1 MSDLAPQTTQ
11 AVQPAR
17 HTIKQLLESETI
29 RSRFRQ
35 IVPEHLT
42 PERLIRICLLATSNE
57 KLAKADPNTLLGA
70 FLVLGSLGLEP
81 NTTLGHAYL
90 LPFWNG
96 KDKKTDV
103 QLIIGYKGYIDL
115 ARRSGQLVSIHA
127 DVVRASDRFSY
138 EYGTNEHLIHCPSFT
153 DDQSKP
159 LCAYAYARVTGG
171 QAFEVMP
178 WAKVMAVRN
187 SSAGYKSGYSPW
199 MTHEDEMAKKT
210 AIRRLAKVLPLSPSF
225 MKAAAID
232 SKSETGHLELSAF
245 HTTPEAVEN
254 PDLAM
259 LSGSESAEEPSDLK
273 ARLTEKE
280 TRSRTNQ

>member
-1 MSDLAPQTTQ
+1 MSDLAPQS
-11 AVQPAR
+11 VQPSR
-17 HTIKQLLESETI
+17 HTIKQLLESETT

-42 PERLIRICLLATSNE
+42 PERLIRICMLSLSNE
-57 KLAKADPNTLLGA
+57 KLAKCDPITLLGA
-70 FLVLGSLGLEP
+70 FMVLGSLGLEP

-90 LPFWNG
+90 LPFWNS
-96 KDKKTDV
+96 KEKKNDI

-127 DVVRASDRFSY
+127 DVVRASDKFSY
-138 EYGTNEHLIHCPSFT
+138 EYGTNEHLSHCPAFT
-153 DDQSKP
+153 DDQSTP
-159 LCAYAYARVTGG
+159 LCAYAYAKVTGG

-178 WAKVMAVRN
+178 WPKVMAVRN
-187 SSAGYKSGYSPW
+187 SSAGYRSGYSPW

-210 AIRRLAKVLPLSPSF
+210 AIRRLAKVLPLSPAF

-232 SKSETGHLELSAF
+232 SKSETGQLDVSAF
-245 HTTPEAVEN
+245 NLIPEAIEN

-259 LSGSESAEEPSDLK
+259 LPAEPAEPEAADLK
-273 ARLTEKE
+273 DRLSQREQNLKK
-280 TRSRTNQ
+280 

>member
-1 MSDLAPQTTQ
+1 MSDLAPQS
-11 AVQPAR
+11 AAQPAR

-35 IVPEHLT
+35 IVPAHLT

-57 KLAKADPNTLLGA
+57 KLAKCDPNTLLGA
-70 FLVLGSLGLEP
+70 FMVLGSLGLEP

-96 KDKKTDV
+96 KEKKNDI

-127 DVVRASDRFSY
+127 DVVRASDKFSY
-138 EYGTNEHLIHCPSFT
+138 EYGTNEHLMHCPSFA
-153 DDQSKP
+153 DDESTP
-159 LCAYAYARVTGG
+159 LCAYAYAKVIGG

-178 WAKVMAVRN
+178 WPKVLAVRN
-187 SSAGYKSGYSPW
+187 SSAGYRSGYSPW

-210 AIRRLAKVLPLSPSF
+210 AIRRLAKVLPLSPAF

-232 SKSETGHLELSAF
+232 GKSETGQLDVSAF
-245 HTTPEAVEN
+245 NLIPEAIEN

-259 LSGSESAEEPSDLK
+259 LSGEPAEPETADLK
-273 ARLTEKE
+273 DRLSEKE
-280 TRSRTNQ
+280 KNLKK

>member
-1 MSDLAPQTTQ
+1 MSDLAPQS
-11 AVQPAR
+11 AQPVSQPVR
-17 HTIKQLLESETI
+17 HTIKQLLEAETT

-42 PERLIRICLLATSNE
+42 PERLIRICMLSLSNE
-57 KLAKADPNTLLGA
+57 KLAKCDPITLLGA
-70 FLVLGSLGLEP
+70 FMVLGSLGLEP

-90 LPFWNG
+90 LPFWNS
-96 KDKKTDV
+96 KEKKNDI

-127 DVVRASDRFSY
+127 DVVRASDKFSY
-138 EYGTNEHLIHCPSFT
+138 EYGTNEHLMHCPSFA
-153 DDQSKP
+153 DDQSTP

-178 WAKVMAVRN
+178 WPKVLAVRN
-187 SSAGYKSGYSPW
+187 SSAGYRSGYSPW

-210 AIRRLAKVLPLSPSF
+210 AIRRLAKVLPLSPAF

-232 SKSETGHLELSAF
+232 GKAETGQLDVSAF
-245 HTTPEAVEN
+245 NLIPEAIEN

-259 LSGSESAEEPSDLK
+259 LPNEPAETESADLK
-273 ARLTEKE
+273 DRLSEKE
-280 TRSRTNQ
+280 KNLKK

>member
-1 MSDLAPQTTQ
+1 MSDLAPQS
-11 AVQPAR
+11 VQPSR
-17 HTIKQLLESETI
+17 YTIKQLLEAETT

-42 PERLIRICLLATSNE
+42 PERLIRICMLSLSNE
-57 KLAKADPNTLLGA
+57 KLAKCDPITLLGA
-70 FLVLGSLGLEP
+70 FMVLGSLGLEP

-90 LPFWNG
+90 LPFWNS
-96 KDKKTDV
+96 KEKKNDI

-127 DVVRASDRFSY
+127 DVVRASDKFSY
-138 EYGTNEHLIHCPSFT
+138 EYGTNEHLSHCPAFT
-153 DDQSKP
+153 DDQSTP
-159 LCAYAYARVTGG
+159 LCAYAYAKVTGG

-178 WAKVMAVRN
+178 WPKVMAVRN
-187 SSAGYKSGYSPW
+187 SSAGYRSGYSPW

-210 AIRRLAKVLPLSPSF
+210 AIRRLAKVLPLSPAF

-232 SKSETGHLELSAF
+232 SKSETGQLDVSAF
-245 HTTPEAVEN
+245 NLIPEAIEN

-259 LSGSESAEEPSDLK
+259 LPAEPAEPEAADLK
-273 ARLTEKE
+273 DRLSQREQNLKK
-280 TRSRTNQ
+280 